1 MKVGDIIDVY
11 WGEELRKAKVIG
23 FKHGVP
29 EIKLID
35 KA

>member
-1 MKVGDIIDVY
+1 VKVGDIIQVY

-35 KA
+35 K

>member
-1 MKVGDIIDVY
+1 MKVGDIIQVY

-29 EIKLID
+29 EIILID
-35 KA
+35 KS